1 MENDLKGED
10 SFCSNCD
17 VEVIKESN
25 MKTHRLK
32 FKFKFEGWTG
42 IFFCFQC
49 HPCEIRAEVAK
60 YLKNIRKEINH
71 ENEQMKR

>member
-42 IFFCFQC
+42 IFFVFDATLVKL
-49 HPCEIRAEVAK
+49 E
-60 YLKNIRKEINH
+60 RKWPST
-71 ENEQMKR
+71 